1 MAHLG
6 IKVVIGGVIAVA
18 VGGAIGNAIP
28 ISPPKLNQA
37 EKAQLARQQAVQ
49 QTRADAGHC
58 LGWDDSVDRVEQ
70 AVKSNLRNPRSFEH
84 VGTSVGPVGKD
95 GKFAAVMT
103 YRAQNGFGG
112 MNVESVGAI
121 VDAHN
126 CDFQFAAANELMKRL
141 GS

>member
-1 MAHLG
+1 MASLG
-6 IKVVIGGVIAVA
+6 IKVLIGGILAVA

-28 ISPPKLNQA
+28 ISPPKLDRA
-37 EKAQLARQQAVQ
+37 EKARLVRQQAIQ
-49 QTRADAGHC
+49 KTRADAGHC

-70 AVKSNLRNPRSFEH
+70 AVKANLRNPRSFEH
-84 VGTSVGPVGKD
+84 IQTSVGPVGND
-95 GKFAAVMT
+95 GKFGAVMT

-121 VDAHN
+121 VDADS
-126 CDFQFAAANELMKRL
+126 CDFQFADAADLIKRL